1 MELTQL
7 EYFLTV
13 ARYQHMTRAAQAL
26 SISQPALSQAISK
39 LETELGVQ
47 LFERKGR
54 NVQLSRYGSLFSQ
67 NVERAL
73 RELEHGKK
81 TLEEWTNPETG
92 LISIAFLNILGA
104 DLVPKLVRNYQN
116 IYPKIK
122 FELEQGN
129 HELINDALNQGRC
142 DLSITSLRPTSEEY
156 SWITLETAPLYIIV
170 SNNHRLA
177 SESSLSIHEL
187 KNENYI
193 GLKSSCGLKLLL
205 ESCIIRSD
213 AELTQIYE
221 AEDLTTVTGF
231 VAAGLGVSL
240 VPRTAGMR
248 LEGLS
253 WIPIQENHWNWE
265 VGLQW
270 RTSQHLSPAVK
281 KFIDYVKQSY
291 DMSNE
296 SLANQSM
303 EPPLG

>member
-13 ARYQHMTRAAQAL
+13 ARYQHMTRAAKAL
-26 SISQPALSQAISK
+26 SITQPALSQAISK
-39 LETELGVQ
+39 LENELGVP

-54 NVQLSRYGSLFSQ
+54 NVQLSRYGSMFSE
-67 NVERAL
+67 NVERAM

-81 TLEEWTNPETG
+81 TLEEWSNPETG

-104 DLVPKLVRNYQN
+104 DLVPKLVRDYQN

-129 HELINDALNQGRC
+129 HELIDDALNHGKF
-142 DLSITSLRPTSEEY
+142 DLIITSMKPKSEEY
-156 SWITLETAPLYIIV
+156 SWITLEKAPLYIIV

-177 SESSLSIHEL
+177 NTSNLSIHEL

-193 GLKSSCGLKLLL
+193 GLKSSCGLKVLLDA
-205 ESCIIRSD
+205 CIIRSE
-213 AELTQIYE
+213 AELIQVYE
-221 AEDLTTVTGF
+221 AEDLTTVAGF

-240 VPRTAGMR
+240 VPRTAGLL
-248 LEGLS
+248 LEGLT
-253 WIPIQENHWNWE
+253 WIPIQEKHWNWE

-270 RTSQHLSPAVK
+270 RTDQNLSPAVK
-281 KFIDYVKQSY
+281 KFIDYVKRTSEK
-291 DMSNE
+291 SNE
-296 SLANQSM
+296 SLVELS
-303 EPPLG
+303 